1 MNPSEEHDHPNK
13 EEHNHPTK
21 EALLDY
27 VSALLESKNPS
38 EVRSDEVL
46 EATSISK
53 GSLYHHFADFSDL
66 IEEALVWRFSKS
78 IDLAVNVLFVALKAA
93 ASQEEFRSILLARQ
107 RFVADHDESLFRD
120 RINIQS
126 MSLASPRFLEK
137 IAVQQERLTLGWM
150 DLIANVQEKGWGN
163 HKIDSRAMAVLI
175 QSTAVGPIIDRMSVT
190 HIEPQLWQNLVN
202 QFIADLLFSD

>member
-1 MNPSEEHDHPNK
+1 MNSNDEHRNPTSEPHS
-13 EEHNHPTK
+13 HPTK

-27 VSALLESKNPS
+27 VSALLDSKNPS
-38 EVRSDEVL
+38 ELRSDEVL

-107 RFVADHDESLFRD
+107 RFVADHAESLFRD

-126 MSLASPRFLEK
+126 MSLASPRFLAK
-137 IAVQQERLTLGWM
+137 IADQQERLTLGWM
-150 DLIANVQEKGWGN
+150 ELIANVQEKGWGK

-175 QSTAVGPIIDRMSVT
+175 QSTAVGPVIDRMSIT
-190 HIEPQLWQNLVN
+190 HIDPQVWQNSVN
-202 QFIADLLFSD
+202 QLIADLLFSD

>member
-1 MNPSEEHDHPNK
+1 MNPSEEHNHPTK

-46 EATSISK
+46 EATGISK

-107 RFVADHDESLFRD
+107 RFVADHSESLFRD

-137 IAVQQERLTLGWM
+137 IAVQQERLTLGDWSSDVCSS
-150 DLIANVQEKGWGN
+150 DL
-163 HKIDSRAMAVLI
+163 
-175 QSTAVGPIIDRMSVT
+175 
-190 HIEPQLWQNLVN
+190 
-202 QFIADLLFSD
+202 